1 MERIDDHYF
10 CKPRDRNPIGVA
22 EFEAG
27 HMRLARE
34 RISLL
39 DSSTIK
45 NASDENC
52 SARR

>member
-1 MERIDDHYF
+1 MATLTESHVITTT
-10 CKPRDRNPIGVA
+10 IGVA
-22 EFEAG
+22 EFETVVVV
-27 HMRLARE
+27 RLSE
-34 RISLL
+34 RISLI